1 MFPTTDSALLATRRS
16 RKSVGA
22 NPDLRNTM
30 DRENATLNLA
40 SSRAASRKSRS
51 KSMGPGGLEA
61 LKQINGNRRASL
73 AAPVKLPRSI
83 LKPTIPPLPAI
94 PPLKNGKKKTEKYES
109 GGSQDSSRS
118 LTTSSD
124 EDSTGSK
131 SAIRT
136 DEEQQAD
143 TKEREERERR
153 DARRKS
159 LANRRVS
166 FAAEATLHTFHEV
179 EYMQDSTTSTDTT
192 RRASSVADRT
202 PGRTNVVGAVEC
214 QEDATKSQTGI
225 IACSPD
231 KQADLQQQRRR
242 RRSSGIQSL
251 NANGPDDDTVAS
263 TVYSSD
269 SEPADGV
276 EDMAEEVEEA
286 SSSDSDDGTMMTIDT
301 DEATGISVASDRS
314 GATDDDSTL
323 DEALRIAARRASTQ
337 NLESADDN
345 EDDDDGEEVIPSF
358 GWIKK
363 STQPAAESKSLPS
376 VTERCE
382 SRGAGTGDDADTEM
396 DMDMD
401 MTQSV
406 GRILKPFSHD
416 DSDLL
421 GDVSMEVTQA
431 LGGILSFNKPSTAPQ
446 VAKDQELDDAT
457 MELTTI
463 MGGIQRARSED
474 PDDLLDHEDMSME
487 LTTVIGKVLTR
498 GEPAVTSRKQE
509 TGHTDGAAID
519 DAVADV
525 TSDIGQLMADCNVQE
540 DVTMDMDMTAAL
552 GGIIETGEKSPR
564 TLNKRILEEEV
575 NRPNDTTEAIV
586 EAVTRSPTRRAS
598 RMSQEATDSPGLSA
612 FRGKGLRRS
621 SIKRTSATPQRDARS
636 RTPSPSKTAPQS
648 PAKTTHQSPVK
659 TTPQPPIQTV
669 SSAPNKPETPQ
680 RRPSSSSK
688 TQSETKSPKTRAAS
702 PTRRIIESQAKT
714 PSPAKSTR
722 GGASIFHKDP
732 QTGDRTPNVVLTPPN
747 RPLSGVGIDRPGLG
761 SPKVA
766 ALCKRR
772 CSIGD
777 SASEFVLGKRTVA
790 FEEPKVIEEEVDQIR
805 REQEDQEDRVR
816 ILEREADGSHQD
828 RDATLNLREMINSLS
843 PKWKP
848 LRGRKSLHV
857 GSAKGLLGKR
867 PAELDDDGDDDDDG
881 VKRLKGHQSS
891 PVKNVLLEQPT
902 VGRLTRAARRSLEQ
916 AKATSTPLLSSPI
929 KTTTPRGQA
938 RFKDVQDNQTVH
950 EINLHGPQA
959 KDDVELAREVEEEK
973 IHLQDFLNMISI
985 RFMELN
991 TTKRRHTTAPGSGRD
1006 GDSSEERDGLT
1017 LERCV
1022 VAGACT
1028 VPMLELY
1035 QHSCRELK
1043 KYISEGRRMVKEIES
1058 ETLEENPPLFREY
1071 MTAGADVKAL
1081 MDHQFKNVK
1090 THARLLSKAMW
1101 YEWRMK
1107 LQEGLREGLV
1117 GIAEGMDADDK
1128 ALKEQQDMVASVLP
1142 GIVTR
1147 YESLQEESS
1156 SLREAARELA
1166 DCDPAELAS
1175 AREQLM
1181 SLDADVATKKQ
1192 QIAELRKQLQD
1203 STAEVQELGSRKME
1217 CVQAIEACEE
1227 TREKYRGW
1235 TSREVKALR
1244 ARVDAMEKK
1253 HGWAIS
1259 GLSGSSL
1266 SMTYRREI
1274 ELLIDVCS
1282 FKPVDV
1288 RLAAGSREQVS
1299 TDRQFMLRYIG
1310 QHVQTLSTAGASQ
1323 LSELLRVVGRGWDK
1337 ARLVA
1342 RQISRINMVF
1352 PTKVAQTSE
1361 TSLSV
1366 TSRLLLV
1373 PLKTLIEVGLKLD
1386 GSDDNDVAVSVSARV
1401 IYGEQFNEGKMGEF
1415 LAARIGQRVE
1425 AGQDWS
1431 DALVELRRRLVAK
1444 GGKLRA

>member
-1 MFPTTDSALLATRRS
+1 
-16 RKSVGA
+16 
-22 NPDLRNTM
+22 
-30 DRENATLNLA
+30 
-40 SSRAASRKSRS
+40 
-51 KSMGPGGLEA
+51 MGPGGLEA

-73 AAPVKLPRSI
+73 AGPVKLPRSI

-94 PPLKNGKKKTEKYES
+94 PPLKNGRKKTENNDS
-109 GGSQDSSRS
+109 SGSQELSRS
-118 LTTSSD
+118 LTTSID
-124 EDSTGSK
+124 EDSAGPK
-131 SAIRT
+131 SAART
-136 DEEQQAD
+136 EEEQQAD

-192 RRASSVADRT
+192 RRASSIADRT
-202 PGRTNVVGAVEC
+202 PGRTNLIGAAEC
-214 QEDATKSQTGI
+214 QEDVSKAQTGI
-225 IACSPD
+225 VPCSPD
-231 KQADLQQQRRR
+231 KQGDTHQQRRR

-263 TVYSSD
+263 TAYSSD

-286 SSSDSDDGTMMTIDT
+286 SSSDSEDGTMMTIDT
-301 DEATGISVASDRS
+301 DEATGTSVASDRS
-314 GATDDDSTL
+314 NATDDDSTL
-323 DEALRIAARRASTQ
+323 DEALRIAARRAGAQ
-337 NLESADDN
+337 NLESVDDKD
-345 EDDDDGEEVIPSF
+345 DDDDGEEVIPSF
-358 GWIKK
+358 GWVRKN
-363 STQPAAESKSLPS
+363 TQPAAEPKSPQS
-376 VTERCE
+376 VTERSH
-382 SRGAGTGDDADTEM
+382 SRDAGTGDDADTEM
-396 DMDMD
+396 EMEMEMDMD

-406 GRILKPFSHD
+406 GRILKPSSHD

-446 VAKDQELDDAT
+446 AAKDQELDDAT

-474 PDDLLDHEDMSME
+474 PDDVLDHEDMSME
-487 LTTVIGKVLTR
+487 LTTVVGKVLSR
-498 GEPAVTSRKQE
+498 EPAVTGRKQE
-509 TGHTDGAAID
+509 ADHTYGTPID

-540 DVTMDMDMTAAL
+540 DVTMDMDMTTSL

-575 NRPNDTTEAIV
+575 NRPNDATEAIV
-586 EAVTRSPTRRAS
+586 EAVTRSPTRRSS
-598 RMSQEATDSPGLSA
+598 RLSQEAADSTGLSA

-636 RTPSPSKTAPQS
+636 RTPSPIKTATQSPSKTAQQS
-648 PAKTTHQSPVK
+648 PIK
-659 TTPQPPIQTV
+659 TTPRPPIQTV
-669 SSAPNKPETPQ
+669 SSATAKIETPQ
-680 RRPSSSSK
+680 QRPASSSK
-688 TQSETKSPKTRAAS
+688 NQSETKSPKPRPVS
-702 PTRRIIESQAKT
+702 STRRVIESQAKT

-732 QTGDRTPNVVLTPPN
+732 ETGDRTPNVVLTPPD
-747 RPLSGVGIDRPGLG
+747 RALSGVGIDRSGLG
-761 SPKVA
+761 SPKIA

-790 FEEPKVIEEEVDQIR
+790 FEEPKLIEEEVDQIR
-805 REQEDQEDRVR
+805 REQEDQEDRVK
-816 ILEREADGSHQD
+816 ILEREADGPQQD
-828 RDATLNLREMINSLS
+828 KDATLNLREMIDSLS

-867 PAELDDDGDDDDDG
+867 PAELDDDDDGDDG

-902 VGRLTRAARRSLEQ
+902 VGRLTRAVRRSLEQ
-916 AKATSTPLLSSPI
+916 AQATSTPLPSSPL
-929 KTTTPRGQA
+929 KTTTPRDQA

-950 EINLHGPQA
+950 EINLHGPHTN
-959 KDDVELAREVEEEK
+959 DDVELAREAEEEK
-973 IHLQDFLNMISI
+973 IHLQEFLNMISI

-1006 GDSSEERDGLT
+1006 GGSSEERDGLT

-1071 MTAGADVKAL
+1071 MTAEADVKAL

-1107 LQEGLREGLV
+1107 LQDGLREGLV
-1117 GIAEGMDADDK
+1117 GISEGMDADDE

-1142 GIVTR
+1142 DIVAR
-1147 YESLQEESS
+1147 YESLQEENN

-1181 SLDADVATKKQ
+1181 SLDADVASKKQ
-1192 QIAELRKQLQD
+1192 QITELRKQLQD

-1217 CVQAIEACEE
+1217 CVQAIEACEK

-1244 ARVDAMEKK
+1244 ERVDAMEKK

-1274 ELLIDVCS
+1274 ELLIDVGS
-1282 FKPVDV
+1282 FRPVDV
-1288 RLAAGSREQVS
+1288 RFAPGSREQQAS
-1299 TDRQFMLRYIG
+1299 TDMQFMIRYIG
-1310 QHVQTLSTAGASQ
+1310 QRVRTLSTVGASQ
-1323 LSELLRVVGRGWDK
+1323 LSDLLRMVGKGWDK

-1373 PLKTLIEVGLKLD
+1373 PLKTLIEVGLRLDGSD
-1386 GSDDNDVAVSVSARV
+1386 GSDDNDVMAVSVSARV
-1401 IYGEQFNEGKMGEF
+1401 VYGEQFNEGKMGEF

-1431 DALVELRRRLVAK
+1431 DAFVELRRRLVAK